1 MSWKPSSEVG
11 RVTQKLERLNSTI
24 LLSERG
30 NFFLFL
36 KATLIWSFSFMLLYL
51 ILTDTHFNCWHITL
65 LLEIVNEKLF
75 QCLKTKTQQKIP

>member
-51 ILTDTHFNCWHITL
+51 ILTDTHFNWHITL